1 MSNRQSSHRLD
12 GAARAAPSMETRTPD
27 DVEEPAASADP
38 RHEGVPS
45 PDDDVEARFRQV
57 ISEQMTR
64 VAAIEEADIVIGIP
78 FHNETGVI
86 ASVLE
91 TVDRGLEEYYPGL
104 SCVVVA
110 VGAPAASET
119 LKLIESLPPS
129 RQAER
134 IAFLL
139 DDERIGGKGWSL
151 RAIMQITRSL
161 GADLAIVEADV
172 RSRARDGSVDGLA
185 PDWVSLLLD
194 PLLTKDMDL
203 VVSRFNRHYLDC
215 PIASHLVY
223 PLLTAIYNRPVHDPV
238 GAQWGIS
245 HRLLGTYL
253 RGTRYPWHAEL
264 GGYGID
270 AWLVTT
276 AIASEARLCEV
287 SLGIKVH
294 TSSPGKTKVVLQQ
307 VARVLFEQIIADR
320 EWWSG
325 QEAVGK
331 SSLVRPLPTFAA
343 RKEQLPDEVTV
354 APEQLM
360 EKYRHGFDA
369 FHSLYRGVFA
379 QDTYRCLEQLSRV
392 EASQF
397 RLPARLWAQMLYYF
411 LLDFSFGKDFPRGD
425 LVMSL
430 QPLIEARE
438 AGFALELQD
447 LKNRLQ
453 SALPDEAER
462 LVTLEAHQQIHDLV
476 DELLRLKPSF
486 LASWEMSREALKP
499 PVPKVTY
506 REFIPG
512 VPLVVPLELVAHDG
526 SVVSAN
532 AAYERLFHRYQT
544 EFDGFIHESLEIPAA
559 AASGEVV
566 GRVERFMHHLERA
579 VDAELL
585 PGDLFTREG
594 ARSVVEATFR
604 LFRRRATFALVPEMA
619 SWILWRYPPIN
630 LLTKMRYH
638 DLNELLREHDPRD
651 MLALSGWSE
660 EREHAE
666 QVWSLIRTG
675 IRTEH
680 FEECQ
685 LAPLVV
691 DYEDYPSLVEMKD
704 VSTLNR
710 ISGRV
715 VVSNL
720 HKGMGGQFPKLR
732 YLTTVARSIIEAER
746 FSDLW
751 RDFAQER
758 KDFGEKVINS
768 LEGHWGSEPLS
779 AHNIFEN
786 GNQRVLVERLREL
799 ADGLT
804 GDTARH
810 DLARQ
815 LGAMADSYH
824 LATTL
829 ADGTFLPCSAWTW
842 ASYSFRGGSGL
853 PTPLSLHV
861 ERDWSSDEF
870 LAEYYQAAGG
880 SREKIDREIAG
891 LMAQGRESEDLA
903 PILLGGV
910 SEAGS
915 VIVRAPMAPKQAPAA
930 GMARFAGNPIL
941 APIAEH
947 SWESRYVLNPG
958 TVKLEGKFYL
968 VYRAVGAD
976 DTSRFGLA
984 MSSDGF
990 DFAERLDRPVFEP
1003 ENRSEEHGCE
1013 DPRLTKIGDRIYML
1027 YTAYSGLVA
1036 QIAMTSIGTSD
1047 FINHNW
1053 KAWHR
1058 HGLVF
1063 PGFFDK
1069 DAILFPERFGD
1080 RFAMLHRVDPHI
1092 WITFSPHLRCPWPRR
1107 EHKILAG
1114 SRPGMVWDGAKIGA
1128 GAQPLKTRF
1137 GWLLITHGVDHSHVY
1152 RLGVMLLHLT
1162 DPTIV
1167 LYRSPNC
1174 VLEPAEKYEVGE
1186 PGRRWVPNVVFTC
1199 GALPLDGDKAIL
1211 EGDDELLVYYGT
1223 ADAVIAVAHARI
1235 ADLISEKF
1243 A

>member
-1 MSNRQSSHRLD
+1 MSNRQSSRRLD
-12 GAARAAPSMETRTPD
+12 GTARAAPPAKTGAPGT
-27 DVEEPAASADP
+27 VEEPPADAASRGA
-38 RHEGVPS
+38 GAPS
-45 PDDDVEARFRQV
+45 SDDDAEARFQQV
-57 ISEQMTR
+57 VGEQTAR

-91 TVDRGLEEYYPGL
+91 TIDRGLEDYYPNL
-104 SCVVVA
+104 RCVVIA
-110 VGAPAASET
+110 AGAPAAAET

-151 RAIMQITRSL
+151 RAIMEITRSL

-172 RSRARDGSVDGLA
+172 RSRARGGTVDGLA

-223 PLLTAIYNRPVHDPV
+223 PLLTTIYNRPVHDPV

-253 RGTRYPWHAEL
+253 RGSRYPWHADL

-270 AWLVTT
+270 AWLATT

-287 SLGIKVH
+287 NLGIKVH
-294 TSSPGKTKVVLQQ
+294 TSSPGKSEVVLQQ
-307 VARVLFEQIIADR
+307 VARVLFEQIVADR
-320 EWWSG
+320 EWWG
-325 QEAVGK
+325 AQERVGK
-331 SSLVRPLPTFAA
+331 SSLLRPLPTFAA
-343 RKEQLPDEVTV
+343 KKEQLPDEVTM
-354 APEQLM
+354 APQRLM
-360 EKYRHGFDA
+360 EKYRQGFDT
-369 FHSLYRGVFA
+369 FHTLYRGVFA
-379 QDTYRCLEQLSRV
+379 EDTYRCLEQLARV

-397 RLPARLWAQMLYYF
+397 RLPARLWAQILYYF
-411 LLDFSFGKDFPRGD
+411 LLDFSFGKDFTKGD
-425 LVMSL
+425 LLMSL
-430 QPLIEARE
+430 QPLVEART
-438 AGFALELQD
+438 AGFALDLQD
-447 LKNRLQ
+447 LKDRLQ
-453 SALPDEAER
+453 SALPDQAER
-462 LVTLEAHQQIHDLV
+462 LVALEAQQRIDDLV
-476 DELLRLKPSF
+476 DELLRLKPGF

-506 REFIPG
+506 REFIPD
-512 VPLVVPLELVAHDG
+512 VPLVVPLELVARNG
-526 SVVSAN
+526 AVVTAN

-544 EFDGFIHESLEIPAA
+544 EFDDFIHERLAAPAA
-559 AASGEVV
+559 ATSSEIV
-566 GRVERFMHHLERA
+566 GRVEKFMHRLEAA
-579 VDAELL
+579 VDAQLL
-585 PGDLFTREG
+585 PGDLFTVEG
-594 ARSVVEATFR
+594 ARSVVETIFP
-604 LFRRRATFALVPEMA
+604 LFRRQATFALVPEMA
-619 SWILWRYPPIN
+619 SWILWRYPPAN
-630 LLTKMRYH
+630 LLTKMGYH
-638 DLNELLREHDPRD
+638 DLNGLLREHDPRD

-666 QVWSLIRTG
+666 QVWSLIKSG
-675 IRTEH
+675 IRSEH
-680 FEECQ
+680 FEECP
-685 LAPLVV
+685 LKPLVV
-691 DYEDYPSLVEMKD
+691 NYEDYPSLVEMKD

-710 ISGRV
+710 VSGRV
-715 VVSNL
+715 VASNL
-720 HKGMGGQFPKLR
+720 HKGMGGEFPKLR

-751 RDFAQER
+751 RGFAQER

-786 GNQRVLVERLREL
+786 GNQRVLVDRIREL
-799 ADGLT
+799 ADALA
-804 GDTARH
+804 GDTTLH
-810 DLARQ
+810 DLARH
-815 LGAMADSYH
+815 LGDMAGSYH
-824 LATTL
+824 LAATL

-870 LAEYYQAAGG
+870 LAEYFQDAGG
-880 SREKIDREIAG
+880 SRQAIDREVTI

-903 PILLGGV
+903 PILLGDV

-915 VIVRAPMAPKQAPAA
+915 VIVRAPMAPKQAPAT
-930 GMARFAGNPIL
+930 GMTRFAGNPIL
-941 APIAEH
+941 ASITEH
-947 SWESRYVLNPG
+947 PWESKYVLNPG
-958 TVKLEGKFYL
+958 TIKLDGKFYL
-968 VYRAVGAD
+968 VYRAVGVD
-976 DTSRFGLA
+976 DTSRLGLA
-984 MSSDGF
+984 VSSDGF
-990 DFAERLDRPVFEP
+990 DFPERLDQPVFEP
-1003 ENRSEEHGCE
+1003 EGRSEEHGCE
-1013 DPRLTKIGDRIYML
+1013 DPRLTQIGDRIYML
-1027 YTAYSGLVA
+1027 YTAYSGLIA
-1036 QIAMTSIGTSD
+1036 QIAMASIGTSD
-1047 FINHNW
+1047 FINYNW

-1069 DAILFPERFGD
+1069 DAILFPERFGG

-1128 GAQPLKTRF
+1128 GAPPLKTRF

-1174 VLEPAEKYEVGE
+1174 VLEPVESYEVGE
-1186 PGRRWVPNVVFTC
+1186 PVRSWVPNVVFTC
-1199 GALPLDGDKAIL
+1199 GALPLDGTKPIL
-1211 EGDDELLVYYGT
+1211 EGNDELLIYYGA
-1223 ADAVIAVAHARI
+1223 ADTAVAVARGRI